1 MKPIKIGE
9 NTHGK
14 NEFKNDLRR
23 VTRLLNDFFEIAD
36 KYVKT
41 DNKNEYKGNL
51 YKTFLNKLEAQYRP
65 NFPIISVE
73 KIAEFLE
80 IELHTLRKISADI
93 SAINLEIDYNTHE
106 APEKDFSLYATTKEE
121 IEKVKELEP
130 LIAVLNQYLKSGK
143 RVYPF
148 DIIRGTGQVLSF
160 EEGLFKPSV
169 NYILHS
175 HRF

>member
-1 MKPIKIGE
+1 MKPIKIGD
-9 NTHGK
+9 NTHAR

-23 VTRLLNDFFEIAD
+23 ITRYLNDFFAIAN

-41 DNKNEYKGNL
+41 EDRNDYKGNL
-51 YKTFLNKLEAQYRP
+51 YKAFLDKLEAQYRQ

-80 IELHTLRKISADI
+80 IELHTLRKISSDVA
-93 SAINLEIDYNTHE
+93 AIKLEIDYNTHE
-106 APEKDFSLYATTKEE
+106 APEPDFSIYATTKEE
-121 IEKVKELEP
+121 LEKVKELEP
-130 LIAVLNQYLKSGK
+130 ICAVLNQFILSGK

-148 DIIRGTGQVLSF
+148 DIIRGFGNTLQY
-160 EEGLFKPSV
+160 EEGAFKPSV
-169 NYILHS
+169 NYVLHS